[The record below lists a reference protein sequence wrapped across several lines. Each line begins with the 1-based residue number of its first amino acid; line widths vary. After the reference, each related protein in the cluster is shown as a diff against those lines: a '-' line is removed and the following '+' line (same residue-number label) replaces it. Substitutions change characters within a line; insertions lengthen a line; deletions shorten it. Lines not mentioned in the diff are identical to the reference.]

1 MQSGTNAPGV
11 LFAAMIVSL
20 CFTSAGAQQIRFT
33 DFSSIENLQLNGSAH
48 QATWQNQDKTY
59 HVLRLTD
66 GPRPAGNPERSSVF
80 FAIPAK
86 PGGGKQPVNM
96 GFTTYFEFAMHSPA
110 SESGPAEGLVF
121 LIQNSS
127 KTDSTMGATGAGI
140 TALGAG
146 ADPSQFGAMGYAGIY
161 NSLAIEFDIA
171 EQSWDPTS
179 NHVAIQSCGSSVNT
193 PVHLTGTYTI
203 GDNHDVT
210 SCLLNKDP
218 NAITSNIG
226 RLADGN
232 IHQVVIEYRPGGLQI
247 WLDPEFIK
255 GTHTPKPTSPPI
267 LKRPYRIDGTNALV
281 LDSGKAWVGF
291 AASQSDQATT
301 QDILAWEF
309 TPHTATSI
317 QQVINNN
324 GQTNTFTFGGHD
336 QAVTY
341 PAGSNPNGLL
351 MTVTATP
358 TDAAALNARIQTVFP
373 NEQCVTYLGTGG
385 NCMLYSVTCQDPNTH
400 QNVTC
405 PKVTPPPFIA
415 LSTSYF
421 TTVSI
426 SDANADYLK
435 ADPNGTNNWVSIC
448 NPPGSKPPC
457 YDPNTSDG
465 TTNGKG
471 QDLSDLVA
479 TFKPTTGQQGE
490 QPTVAEP
497 PKPVA
502 TEPQR

>member
-1 MQSGTNAPGV
+1 MQSRMKALGV

-20 CFTSAGAQQIRFT
+20 CLTTAGAQEIRFT
-33 DFSSIENLQLNGSAH
+33 DFSSIANLQLNGSPH
-48 QATWQNQDKTY
+48 QATWQNQGKTY
-59 HVLRLTD
+59 NVLRLTD
-66 GPRPAGNPERSSVF
+66 GFPEEGEEGKPEASSVF
-80 FAIPAK
+80 FTV
-86 PGGGKQPVNM
+86 KQPVSK
-96 GFTTYFEFAMHSPA
+96 GFTTYFEFAMHNPPEHTGS
-110 SESGPAEGLVF
+110 AEGLVF

-127 KTDSTMGATGAGI
+127 QTDSTMGASGAGL

-171 EQSWDPTS
+171 EQSWDPTG
-179 NHVAIQSCGSSVNT
+179 NHVAIQTCGKNVNT
-193 PVHLTGTYTI
+193 PVHLQGTYTI
-203 GDNHDVT
+203 GNNQDVT
-210 SCLLNKDP
+210 SCLLST
-218 NAITSNIG
+218 NALTSNIQH
-226 RLADGN
+226 LADGN

-247 WLDPEFIK
+247 WLDPQFIQ
-255 GTHTPKPTSPPI
+255 GTHTPKPNSPPI
-267 LKRPYRIDGTNALV
+267 LKLPYKIDGSNALV

-291 AASQSDQATT
+291 AASQSFQAIA
-301 QDILAWEF
+301 QDVLAWEF
-309 TPHTATSI
+309 TPHTLVSV
-317 QQVINNN
+317 QQKINNN

-341 PAGSNPNGLL
+341 PAGSNPTGLL

-358 TDAAALNARIQTVFP
+358 TDPTVFFNTRLKNTNFA
-373 NEQCVTYLGTGG
+373 NEACVVYLETGG
-385 NCMLYSVTCQDPNTH
+385 NCMVYSVTCQDPNTH
-400 QNVTC
+400 MNVTC
-405 PKVTPPPFIA
+405 PVVTQPAFIA

-421 TTVSI
+421 TTESL

-435 ADPNGTNNWVSIC
+435 ADPIGSNNWVSIC
-448 NPPGSKPPC
+448 NPPGSNPPC

-465 TTNGKG
+465 TTSGKG

-490 QPTVAEP
+490 QQPVAEP

>member
-1 MQSGTNAPGV
+1 MQSGINAPRV

-20 CFTSAGAQQIRFT
+20 CFTTAGAQQIRFT
-33 DFSSIENLQLNGSAH
+33 DFSSIANLQLNGSAH
-48 QATWQNQDKTY
+48 QATWQNQDKTLK
-59 HVLRLTD
+59 VLRLTD
-66 GPRPAGNPERSSVF
+66 GPESAAGNPEASSVF
-80 FAIPAK
+80 FEV
-86 PGGGKQPVNM
+86 KQPLNK
-96 GFTTYFEFAMHSPA
+96 GFTTYFEFAMHSPT

-171 EQSWDPTS
+171 AQSWDPTS
-179 NHVAIQSCGSSVNT
+179 NHVAIQSCGSNVNT
-193 PVHLTGTYTI
+193 PVHLAGTYII
-203 GDNHDVT
+203 GDNHNVT
-210 SCLLNKDP
+210 SCLLNNDTS
-218 NAITSNIG
+218 AITSNIG
-226 RLADGN
+226 KLADG

-255 GTHTPKPTSPPI
+255 GTHTPKSPPI
-267 LKRPYRIDGTNALV
+267 LKRPYTIDGKNALV

-291 AASQSDQATT
+291 TASQSDQATT

-358 TDAAALNARIQTVFP
+358 TSSAALNARIQTVFP

-385 NCMLYSVTCQDPNTH
+385 NCVLYSVTCQDPNTH
-400 QNVTC
+400 QTVTC

-435 ADPNGTNNWVSIC
+435 ADPNGSNNWVSIC
-448 NPPGSKPPC
+448 NPPGSNPPC

-479 TFKPTTGQQGE
+479 TFTPTGQQGE
-490 QPTVAEP
+490 RPSVAEP